1 MAAGSSPLAGG
12 KPHTGERIRRVSD
25 MQGQPDGAR
34 RRRTKSLLDILFPDP
49 PAMPKNSV
57 PTRVSPFIAGVCQR
71 YRQHDRS
78 DLFILFPWSFVIAM
92 KPILLAS
99 HALTIVA
106 PPVLAVSPVIRG
118 MKPVGGR
125 RGTDVVVTLTGQR
138 LADTKDILFYQP
150 GIRAGAKLL
159 DEHNDELNVLNTIF
173 GRVIDP
179 QINDTPDPRVV
190 SLAFKAAKRAVQLS
204 GEKNPTHLDT
214 LALG

>member
-1 MAAGSSPLAGG
+1 
-12 KPHTGERIRRVSD
+12 
-25 MQGQPDGAR
+25 
-34 RRRTKSLLDILFPDP
+34 
-49 PAMPKNSV
+49 
-57 PTRVSPFIAGVCQR
+57 
-71 YRQHDRS
+71 
-78 DLFILFPWSFVIAM
+78 M

-159 DEHNDELNVLNTIF
+159 DEHNDEPNVLNTIF

-214 LALG
+214 LALAQYLSGHPVAALASEGKAIKALEPGPQPERKAFNERLQRYRKATEEKRKNSGSSGGSAP